1 MANTELIQTKLP
13 QELREIA
20 GTFVIPDDFLTTMP
34 ELIVLVLESKSM
46 DTAEEKQS
54 WFTLLPM
61 MNQEQIDK
69 LKDILTRE
77 KQKIMEINQKY
88 EQKKE
93 ELTTKYTQK
102 WEDMVYAK
110 RMQEIKNEEAKHEA
124 IDDQQADNLLNQ
136 L

>member
-20 GTFVIPDDFLTTMP
+20 GKFTIPDEFLTTMSD
-34 ELIVLVLESKSM
+34 LIVLVLQSKSM
-46 DTAEEKQS
+46 DTSEEKQS

-61 MNQEQIDK
+61 MNTEQIDK
-69 LKDILTRE
+69 LRDILTRE
-77 KQKIMEINQKY
+77 KQKLMEIHQKY
-88 EQKKE
+88 EQKKD
-93 ELTTKYTQK
+93 ELKTKYTQQ

-110 RMQEIKNEEAKHEA
+110 RMQEIKKEEAKHEA